1 MKKILFITARN
12 PYSGRYSGDVIRAKK
27 IIEFLR
33 KKNSVDVVFLTDKNE
48 IAKIK
53 NDKSN
58 IFFRYPNFFKKIF
71 YCISNL
77 LKLKPL
83 QFGLFYSEEMADY
96 INNNA
101 KYYDLLF
108 FHQIRSSQYL
118 PIEFNGN
125 TILEMGDL
133 YSDNYRQTFNN
144 LNFLNFFRF
153 VYLLESFLIKRIEN
167 MAFNSFDKIILF
179 SKNEINK
186 LEKKYKKKIYQIS
199 ESVQSIS
206 KKYKFSPK
214 NYKILF
220 IGNLGYTPNI
230 LACREFIKNILPI
243 LKKDIPNI
251 EFNII
256 GNIKPFDKFLL
267 SLNKNTNIL
276 GPQKKLDKFIDK
288 SICGLANLKV
298 ATGIQG
304 KVLTYMSYGLPVIC
318 SKKTSL
324 NFGKNVLVY
333 KSDKELVDLICNLKN
348 NKKLNKKFSKNSLVF
363 IKNLSWKK
371 VSSSYSRIIRFN
383 K

>member
-1 MKKILFITARN
+1 MKKILFITVRN

-27 IIEFLR
+27 IIDFLR

-48 IAKIK
+48 ITKIK
-53 NDKSN
+53 ADKSN
-58 IFFRYPNFFKKIF
+58 IFFKYPNFFKRIF
-71 YCISNL
+71 YCFSNL

-83 QFGLFYSEEMADY
+83 QFGLFYSEEMANY
-96 INNNA
+96 IDNNA

-118 PIEFNGN
+118 PVEFNGN

-133 YSDNYRQTFNN
+133 YSDNYKQTFKN

-153 VYLLESFLIKRIEN
+153 VYLVESFLIRRIED
-167 MAFNSFDKIILF
+167 MAFNSFDKVILF

-186 LEKKYKKKIYQIS
+186 LGKKYKKKIYQIG

-206 KKYKFSPK
+206 KKHKFSSK

-230 LACREFIKNILPI
+230 LACREFIKNILPT
-243 LKKDIPNI
+243 LKKKIPNI

-318 SKKTSL
+318 SEKTSL
-324 NFGKNVLVY
+324 NFDKNVLVY
-333 KSDKELVDLICNLKN
+333 KSSKELVNLICNLKN

-363 IKNLSWKK
+363 VKNLSWKK
-371 VSSSYSRIIRFN
+371 VSSSYSRIIKFN